1 MDINN
6 ILNKIENYK
15 TATAER
21 AEQERIAAEHHRQ
34 SLLDRIRVMKPDID
48 NLVKVAETAR
58 EAGIPLQ
65 VSFDRFDSSYER
77 GDFFTDAM
85 THKVGFV
92 PTSFIN
98 KAIIG
103 VGFEGGGCCG
113 QYDFFTNGSVICD
126 KNRDNGHDREAST
139 KHLEKF
145 IEKFPEFEKAFY
157 DYIERKT
164 GCEPIIKNMYF
175 IEVCDYNGEKVLE
188 SRWFNSV
195 KEAENWW
202 KELGYFCSGDY
213 NAKIWTVK
221 SADGRTVYGEDD
233 DYDAEFVK
241 YL

>member
-15 TATAER
+15 TQTAER
-21 AEQERIAAEHHRQ
+21 AEQQRIAAEHHRQ
-34 SLLDRIRVMKPDID
+34 SLLDQIRVMKPDID

-58 EAGIPLQ
+58 EAGIPLLA
-65 VSFDRFDSSYER
+65 SCDCFNPSYER

-92 PTSFIN
+92 PTSFTD
-98 KAIIG
+98 KSIIG

-139 KHLEKF
+139 EHLEKF

-157 DYIERKT
+157 DYIEKVT
-164 GCEPIIKNMYF
+164 GFKSIIKNMYF

-213 NAKIWTVK
+213 NAKIWAVK

-233 DYDAEFVK
+233 DYDAVFVK

>member
-15 TATAER
+15 VQTAER
-21 AEQERIAAEHHRQ
+21 AEQKRVAAEHHRQ

-48 NLVKVAETAR
+48 NLIKVAETAR

-92 PTSFIN
+92 PTSFNN

-113 QYDFFTNGSVICD
+113 QYDFFTDGSAIYD

-139 KHLEKF
+139 EHLEKF
-145 IEKFPEFEKAFY
+145 IEKFPEFERAFY
-157 DYIERKT
+157 DYIKKVT
-164 GCEPIIKNMYF
+164 DCELKQSPKEKFFVELVNNESKNY
-175 IEVCDYNGEKVLE
+175 KVQSTLFSTAE
-188 SRWFNSV
+188 EAERWFNSTIDYV
-195 KEAENWW
+195 DYTEMSAYLMKTV
-202 KELGYFCSGDY
+202 GD
-213 NAKIWTVK
+213 
-221 SADGRTVYGEDD
+221 EDN
-233 DYDAEFVK
+233 YDVFQVRK
-241 YL
+241 L